1 LGAKSVASV
10 EHLFI
15 AVVHRFPVRESGEVW
30 AIEEEGFE
38 GCIHG
43 RAGSKRQILLM
54 DLETLEHLKI
64 PPGAVKENITT
75 CGLDL
80 GAINPGEQ
88 LQVGAAILEVSAP
101 CHPCSRMEEIRKG
114 LQEEL
119 RGRRGIL
126 CRVVRAGR
134 IRRGD
139 TIEKVATAVGAGV

>member
-1 LGAKSVASV
+1 MASV

-15 AVVHRFPVRESGEVW
+15 AVVHRFPIRESVEVW
-30 AIEEEGFE
+30 AIEEKGFE

-43 RAGSKRQILLM
+43 RAGSKRQIILM
-54 DLETLEHLKI
+54 DAETLERLKV

-75 CGLDL
+75 RGLDL
-80 GAINPGEQ
+80 GAIRPGDQ
-88 LQVGAAILEVSAP
+88 LQVGAAILDVSAT
-101 CHPCSRMEEIRKG
+101 CHPCSRMEEIRQG
-114 LQEEL
+114 LLEEL

-139 TIEKVATAVGAGV
+139 AIEKVAAAVGAGV